1 VQTGIQ
7 YRRVVTFYLDSRFR
21 GRDDFYEF
29 INFRAIKKSKMY
41 TKFYGL
47 KEKPFE
53 ITPNPNFLYLG
64 ENHKEALATL
74 LYAVRGKKGFTVI
87 TGEVGTGK
95 TTLIHSLLSILDGK
109 TRTAYIFNPKLGT
122 TDFLHYICEDFG
134 VKVNKGSKGQYLAQ
148 LHNFL
153 MNCYSNHENVL
164 LIVDEA
170 QKLSPDLLEE
180 IRLLTNLE
188 TPQSKL
194 LQVILMGQPELDDI
208 LSQPKFRQLK
218 QRVSLRYQIQAFNKE
233 ETVKYI
239 ERRLIKAGAF
249 DPHFFTPKALKEI
262 YKYSK
267 GIPRLINV
275 ICDNALLNGYAMDQK
290 VIGYQ
295 TIQEV
300 VSNLNGKEVHKKRK
314 IFPALSMKMIVL
326 LCFGVMFAWWGYVF
340 YVEEKLE
347 LLQWAKTLKEVVEN
361 FYQNIMERASKITF

>member
-1 VQTGIQ
+1 
-7 YRRVVTFYLDSRFR
+7 
-21 GRDDFYEF
+21 
-29 INFRAIKKSKMY
+29 MY

-53 ITPNPNFLYLG
+53 ITPNPDFLYLG
-64 ENHKEALATL
+64 GNHKEALAHL
-74 LYAVRGKKGFTVI
+74 VYAVREKNGFTVI

-109 TRTAYIFNPKLGT
+109 TRTAFIFNPKLGT

-134 VKVNKGSKGQYLAQ
+134 LKVNKGSKGQYLAQ

-153 MNCYSNHENVL
+153 MTCYSHNENVL

-170 QKLSPDLLEE
+170 QKLSPDMLEE

-208 LSQPKFRQLK
+208 LNQSRFRQLK
-218 QRVSLRYQIQAFNKE
+218 QRVTLRYQIRAFNKE
-233 ETVKYI
+233 ETKKYI

-249 DPHFFTPKALKEI
+249 DPHFFTPKALNEI

-275 ICDNALLNGYAMDQK
+275 ICDNALLIGYGMDQK
-290 VIGYQ
+290 VIGDW
-295 TIQEV
+295 TIHEV
-300 VSNLNGKEVHKKRK
+300 ASNLDAKKFHKKREIFSPFNSK
-314 IFPALSMKMIVL
+314 IIIL
-326 LCFGVMFAWWGYVF
+326 LCLGGFFFWWGYVF
-340 YVEEKLE
+340 YADEKLE
-347 LLQWAKTLKEVVEN
+347 LLQWAKTLKTVVGN
-361 FYQNIMERASKITF
+361 FFQNIMEKASKITF

>member
-1 VQTGIQ
+1 
-7 YRRVVTFYLDSRFR
+7 L
-21 GRDDFYEF
+21 
-29 INFRAIKKSKMY
+29 Y

-64 ENHKEALATL
+64 GNHKEALAHL
-74 LYAVRGKKGFTVI
+74 VYAVRERKGFTVI

-109 TRTAYIFNPKLGT
+109 TRTAFIFNPKLGT

-134 VKVNKGSKGQYLAQ
+134 LKVNKGSKGQYLSQ

-153 MNCYSNHENVL
+153 MNCYSQKENVL
-164 LIVDEA
+164 LIIDEA
-170 QKLSPDLLEE
+170 QNLSPDMLEE

-194 LQVILMGQPELDDI
+194 LQVILMGQPELDGI
-208 LSQPKFRQLK
+208 LNQSRFRQLK
-218 QRVSLRYQIQAFNKE
+218 QRVTLRYQIQAFNKE
-233 ETVKYI
+233 ETKQYI

-249 DPHFFTPKALKEI
+249 DPHFFTPNALKEI

-275 ICDNALLNGYAMDQK
+275 ICDNALLIGFGMDQK
-290 VIGYQ
+290 VIGGQ
-295 TIQEV
+295 TIREAA
-300 VSNLNGKEVHKKRK
+300 SSLDAKKFHKKGGIFSPYPIK
-314 IFPALSMKMIVL
+314 IILL
-326 LCFGVMFAWWGYVF
+326 LCLGGLLLWWGYNF
-340 YVEEKLE
+340 YAEEKLE
-347 LLQWAKTLKEVVEN
+347 LLRWAKTIKTVVEN
-361 FYQNIMERASKITF
+361 SYQWMVEKVSKFIF